1 MLEAERSKH
10 FPPIKRGC
18 RIDVYLTSS
27 GQICHCKIAYTHRSL
42 IHWHTTL
49 VNLLFCFFSLS
60 QNSRPNKLLSLTH
73 WNSVACDFCS
83 VSQPFEMYLYFT
95 LYNQNLCTIQRLT
108 PSVQMRSEWNV
119 NCFFLL
125 LSVFGWINIL
135 SFWHCSSNLNVSI
148 ETVGSK
154 I

>member
-1 MLEAERSKH
+1 MVVGLMS
-10 FPPIKRGC
+10 
-18 RIDVYLTSS
+18 TS
-27 GQICHCKIAYTHRSL
+27 QVQVRYVIAKSHTHTDLLSTGILLLL
-42 IHWHTTL
+42 I
-49 VNLLFCFFSLS
+49 FCFVFSLS

>member
-1 MLEAERSKH
+1 M
-10 FPPIKRGC
+10 
-18 RIDVYLTSS
+18 
-27 GQICHCKIAYTHRSL
+27 
-42 IHWHTTL
+42 
-49 VNLLFCFFSLS
+49 FCFFSLS

-119 NCFFLL
+119 NCFFFIVSVRLNQYFIIL
-125 LSVFGWINIL
+125 TLFFQFERFYWNSRFKNIISTRSNHKPNSEWWAPVSKLNEEQTHVNSLDLSHFKW
-135 SFWHCSSNLNVSI
+135 
-148 ETVGSK
+148 TK
-154 I
+154 QQQ